1 MKIIKPNKY
10 IDRFLIIGGIILIVF
25 SIVSLLEIYDIVNI
39 F

>member
-10 IDRFLIIGGIILIVF
+10 IDGFLIVGGIIIIIF